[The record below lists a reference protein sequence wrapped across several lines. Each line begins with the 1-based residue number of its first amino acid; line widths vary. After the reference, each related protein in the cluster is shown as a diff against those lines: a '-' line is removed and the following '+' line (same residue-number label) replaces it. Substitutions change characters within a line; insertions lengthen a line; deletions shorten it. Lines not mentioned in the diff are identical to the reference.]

1 MHQQWDK
8 YHNLLFFSLMM
19 MLHSETSKS
28 ERFQHAAKINEKVI
42 QEIHKSMIL
51 YINEKSHNLVLFPT
65 QNVNTILTG

>member
-1 MHQQWDK
+1 
-8 YHNLLFFSLMM
+8 